1 MSVDKD
7 WLISQLPRAMAQD
20 PVLNRFVTA
29 FQEVADTVR
38 DRVDGI
44 EHQVD
49 TGLASPEMLAYL
61 ASWLGLQLEPTDS
74 AEYQRDLLRQAGKLL
89 GWRGTR
95 HGVEGLLGAA
105 TGARVEVSD
114 SGGVFGQKDTIPPP
128 DNTVTVQLDHTG
140 HLSERQVRAI
150 LEQEVPLGANIVLDV
165 RYPSDG
171 TGGGRRGR

>member
-1 MSVDKD
+1 MSTDRNWLVD
-7 WLISQLPRAMAQD
+7 QLPRAMAAD
-20 PVLNRFVTA
+20 PVLSRFVTA
-29 FQEVADTVR
+29 FQEVAETVR
-38 DRVDGI
+38 DRVDGV

-114 SGGVFGQKDTIPPP
+114 GGGVFGQKDRIPPP
-128 DNTVTVQLDHTG
+128 DATVTVRLDHTG
-140 HLSERQVRAI
+140 HLSERQVMAI
-150 LEQEVPLGANIVLDV
+150 LEQEVPLGADIVLDV
-165 RYPSDG
+165 RYPSDD
-171 TGGGRRGR
+171 TGGTRRGR